1 MIKKSSIKLTKLYL
15 DEVNMVVTSYKNRTN
30 MKAIKNR
37 MEELNNPTFSR
48 EEFVMKNLICL
59 KYILF
64 VMKK

>member
-1 MIKKSSIKLTKLYL
+1 
-15 DEVNMVVTSYKNRTN
+15 MVVTSYKNRTN

-64 VMKK
+64 VMKKQLQKLTNYV

>member
-1 MIKKSSIKLTKLYL
+1 MKKSSIKLTELYL
-15 DEVNMVVTSYKNRTN
+15 DEVNMAVTNYQNRTN

-37 MEELNNPTFSR
+37 MEELNNPTFSH

>member
-1 MIKKSSIKLTKLYL
+1 
-15 DEVNMVVTSYKNRTN
+15 

>member
-1 MIKKSSIKLTKLYL
+1 
-15 DEVNMVVTSYKNRTN
+15 MVVTSYKNRTN
-30 MKAIKNR
+30 MKNIKNR
-37 MEELNNPTFSR
+37 MEELNNTTFSR

>member
-15 DEVNMVVTSYKNRTN
+15 DEVNMVATSYKNRTN
-30 MKAIKNR
+30 MKAIKKR
-37 MEELNNPTFSR
+37 MEELNNPTFSH